1 MMNFKDSRIT
11 YTDISSPFEHLSDI
25 GSPRVDGLPMV
36 PQDPYVQAA
45 LQAPPS
51 SDYVSGPEH
60 PPSPDYVPK
69 FIPKPPVYPEFMP
82 AEDDILLVEEQP
94 LPHPL
99 LRDEGD
105 DEDESF
111 GDEED
116 DVNIKEDKEKGEHLA
131 PADSTP
137 VALPTID
144 HAPSAEETEPF
155 ETDESAATPPPHPAY
170 RVTARIADVREVFLP
185 PWKRLCYALGSRFE
199 VGESSSAPTVRRAR
213 DSRPHYKFIATLD
226 DEIMRDLER
235 DVGYGITDS
244 WDEIVDTMQRAPA
257 IDETELG
264 RRVTNLVETMFNTPK
279 FGRSG
284 IRVR

>member
-1 MMNFKDSRIT
+1 MIRLRAEAPSTSHSLLLPST
-11 YTDISSPFEHLSDI
+11 YHFP
-25 GSPRVDGLPMV
+25 
-36 PQDPYVQAA
+36 
-45 LQAPPS
+45 PPS
-51 SDYVSGPEH
+51 GTPSLLPI
-60 PPSPDYVPK
+60 PLPTPSP
-69 FIPKPPVYPEFMP
+69 
-82 AEDDILLVEEQP
+82 
-94 LPHPL
+94 PL
-99 LRDEGD
+99 L
-105 DEDESF
+105 
-111 GDEED
+111 
-116 DVNIKEDKEKGEHLA
+116 
-131 PADSTP
+131 P
-137 VALPTID
+137 
-144 HAPSAEETEPF
+144 PF
-155 ETDESAATPPPHPAY
+155 TNL
-170 RVTARIADVREVFLP
+170 RADVREVFLP

-284 IRVR
+284 IRVRGCLLAVGLEEYMRVLCEIFLSK